1 MFALQ
6 NYTLPLTAAAAV
18 TVSESKPYDVG
29 NGRNNGTYK
38 TFSLIFS
45 PHQIARYVAKNTQAE
60 ELSISVYI
68 NYMPRSAVLVAMTNI
83 RCSH

>member
-1 MFALQ
+1 M
-6 NYTLPLTAAAAV
+6 TL
-18 TVSESKPYDVG
+18 G

-60 ELSISVYI
+60 GLSISVYI
-68 NYMPRSAVLVAMTNI
+68 NYMRRSAVLVEMTNI
-83 RCSH
+83 RSSH

>member
-1 MFALQ
+1 M
-6 NYTLPLTAAAAV
+6 TL
-18 TVSESKPYDVG
+18 G

-60 ELSISVYI
+60 GLSISVYI
-68 NYMPRSAVLVAMTNI
+68 NYMPISAFLVAMTNI
-83 RCSH
+83 RYSH